1 MAVTTPTRPA
11 PAARPPRPKRSSS
24 APLNFWRSTIGKK
37 TVMAVTGALMLLF
50 LIVHMLGNLKIFFGP
65 TDFDHY
71 AHWLRTIGEPVLHGA
86 WFLWIMRVGL
96 GLAVILHVVSAYQLS
111 RRDLK
116 ARPTK
121 YVHHQRARASYATHI
136 MRYGGITLALFIV
149 YHLLDFT
156 TLTLNRHGVEGA
168 AYDNVVSSFS
178 VWWVTVI
185 YIVAMLSLGLHI
197 QHGFWSAA
205 QTLGVNRPSRD
216 RALKATATTLAV
228 LLTAGFIVVPVAVL
242 AGLVD

>member
-1 MAVTTPTRPA
+1 
-11 PAARPPRPKRSSS
+11 
-24 APLNFWRSTIGKK
+24 
-37 TVMAVTGALMLLF
+37 MAVTGLLMLLF

-71 AHWLRTIGEPVLHGA
+71 AHWLRTIGDPVLHES
-86 WFLWIMRVGL
+86 WYLWIQRFVL
-96 GLAVILHVVSAYQLS
+96 VVVVVLHAVSAYQLS

-121 YVHHQRARASYATHI
+121 YSHHQRAKAGYATHI
-136 MRYGGITLALFIV
+136 MRYGGITLALFII
-149 YHLLDFT
+149 YHILDFT
-156 TLTLNRHGVEGA
+156 TLTLNRHGVDGD

-185 YIVAMLSLGLHI
+185 YIAAMIFLGLHI

-205 QTLGVNRPSRD
+205 QTLGYNRPSRD
-216 RALKATATTLAV
+216 RTFKVAATSLAV
-228 LLTAGFIVVPVAVL
+228 LLTVGFLIVPVSVL

>member
-1 MAVTTPTRPA
+1 M
-11 PAARPPRPKRSSS
+11 
-24 APLNFWRSTIGKK
+24 NFWRSTIGKK
-37 TVMAVTGALMLLF
+37 TVMAVTGLLMLLF

-71 AHWLRTIGEPVLHGA
+71 AHWLRTIGDPVLHES
-86 WFLWIMRVGL
+86 WYLWIQRFVL
-96 GLAVILHVVSAYQLS
+96 VVVVVLHAVSAYQLS

-121 YVHHQRARASYATHI
+121 YSHHQRAKAGYATHI
-136 MRYGGITLALFIV
+136 MRYGGITLALFII
-149 YHLLDFT
+149 YHILDFT
-156 TLTLNRHGVEGA
+156 TLTLNRHGVDGD

-185 YIVAMLSLGLHI
+185 YIAAMIFLGLHI

-205 QTLGVNRPSRD
+205 QTLGYNRPSRD
-216 RALKATATTLAV
+216 RTFKVAATSLAV
-228 LLTAGFIVVPVAVL
+228 LLTVGFLIVPVSVL